1 MDVRKIDGFLPE
13 ANASL
18 LASKFSVSVAV
29 GRPVNTVLG
38 ASTHASMVEAVD
50 VGVSRCT
57 AEHGV
62 APATSPMSY
71 IMLRWRS
78 GGVPPVAIIGFI
90 K

>member
-1 MDVRKIDGFLPE
+1 MAKFIKHIFDAL
-13 ANASL
+13 SL
-18 LASKFSVSVAV
+18 ETLYKYVLNSSVSVAV

-62 APATSPMSY
+62 ASATSTMSY

-78 GGVPPVAIIGFI
+78 GGGPSS
-90 K
+90 